1 MSGQTHLKKL
11 IAGMKP
17 ILNTGEYI
25 FSTLKTVE
33 NIQRKDILCEFKE
46 VEGITLVME
55 RQKADAYNLPYT
67 YIASWITLSIHSSL
81 EAVGFTAIISTL
93 LAKNNISCNIMAGYY
108 HDHLFVDCN
117 DGPKTVQVLTEL
129 SKDAN
134 FESF

>member
-1 MSGQTHLKKL
+1 MSGQAHLKKL

-46 VEGITLVME
+46 VEGTTLVME

-108 HDHLFVDCN
+108 HDHLFVNCK
-117 DGPKTVQVLTEL
+117 DGQKTIQILTEL
-129 SKDAN
+129 SKDS
-134 FESF
+134 SF